1 MIKFLIQ
8 KIDRKVKNDFSLA
21 LIESVEYHKWFY
33 KANNPF
39 RIKYFSTTENQEKIF
54 TTINDKYKNHIPIG
68 SVEFVSQYLKVYHN
82 KDVKPR
88 NVPSE
93 LFDEF
98 FTGRKIFNG
107 TEKDI
112 IGEKFVK
119 SNDKIKGFTNI
130 TDRAPKGNYQISDL
144 IDFESEYRVFVY
156 KRKIVGLQNYSG
168 DFLKFPNVNKIE
180 YMIKSFIN
188 APIAYTLDVGICKDK
203 TCVVEIHDFFSCG
216 FYGFADY
223 KIVPYMFCDWFNQ
236 YINT

>member
-8 KIDRKVKNDFSLA
+8 KIDRKVKDDFSLV
-21 LIESVEYHKWFY
+21 LIESVEYYKWFY
-33 KANNPF
+33 EKDNLF
-39 RIKYFSTTENQEKIF
+39 RIKYFNTFSEDKSFFSNIDEKF
-54 TTINDKYKNHIPIG
+54 KNHIPIG
-68 SVEFVSQYLKVYHN
+68 SVEFVTQYLKVYHN
-82 KDVKPR
+82 KEVKPR

-93 LFDEF
+93 LFDEY

-112 IGEKFVK
+112 DGTKFVK
-119 SNDKIKGFTNI
+119 SNDKIKEFTNI
-130 TDRAPKGNYQISDL
+130 TDKAPQGNYQISDI

-156 KRKIVGLQNYSG
+156 KGKIVGLQNYSG
-168 DFLKFPNVNKIE
+168 DFLKFPCVSTIWC
-180 YMIKSFIN
+180 MIDVFESS
-188 APIAYTLDVGICKDK
+188 PIAYTLDVGICKDK